1 MQLKEATVLIVED
14 EPALR
19 EIIGAWFQRIAGK
32 AFTAANGAE
41 ALEIIAAHPIDL
53 VISDMRMPVV
63 DGISLLKAIRT
74 SRRNVSVIL
83 ISGFSDTEA
92 RTCFGLGAD
101 AFVHKPMDRQEL
113 LDAVARSLAPREEV
127 WCTPLQETPDTTIHQ
142 SYLSLASALRQG
154 EISFGRRG
162 LCLSCSQALVDGP
175 IGIRLEFQEDRLVLE
190 AQGFVRWS
198 APAEHQFGIEL
209 LYVASGSRNWLGKW
223 MDAGSVAFIPVSS
236 KDQREFHAKPA

>member
-32 AFTAANGAE
+32 ALTAANGAE
-41 ALEIIAAHPIDL
+41 ALEAIVGYPVDL
-53 VISDMRMPVV
+53 VISDMRMPVI
-63 DGISLLKAIRT
+63 DGITLLIKIRA
-74 SRRNVSVIL
+74 SRQDLPVIL

-101 AFVHKPMDRQEL
+101 AFLQKPMDRQEL

-127 WCTPLQETPDTTIHQ
+127 WCTPLQEPPDTTLYQ
-142 SYLSLASALRQG
+142 GYLSLALASRQG
-154 EISFGRRG
+154 KIAFGRRG
-162 LCLSCSQALVDGP
+162 FCISCLQALGDGP
-175 IGIRLEFQEDRLVLE
+175 IGIRLEFQEERLVLE

-209 LYVASGSRNWLGKW
+209 LYVAPGSRTWLGKW
-223 MDAGSVAFIPVSS
+223 MDAGSVTFIPISS
-236 KDQREFHAKPA
+236 RDQREYHARPA